1 MPDEHEDRGDH
12 DLGHDHGHQ
21 DWAQGAATAAGS
33 VESLSLDA
41 PQFGI
46 AAKHARRAE
55 MVVAVAFIASLLGFA
70 GFGAAYWVNAR
81 SEILG
86 ATLGLGMCAAGV
98 ALVAWGKYLM
108 PRGPF
113 VEERH
118 RMVATKEER
127 ARFVGDFASRGKVAV
142 ERRSFL
148 AKLMGAA
155 IGVLSVVALF
165 PLLRS
170 LGPLPGNSLY
180 ITKWRKG
187 IRVVTIDGNP
197 VNVNEL
203 PVGSILTVFPEDDI
217 GSAISQTLLI
227 HADFQPVVTRP
238 GRESWSP
245 DGYLAYSKVCTH
257 AGCPVSL
264 YEKDTQQL
272 LCPCHQSLF
281 DIENGAEP
289 VFGPA
294 PRPLPQLPLGV
305 DAEGYLIATDGYNEP
320 IGPGFWERGND

>member
-1 MPDEHEDRGDH
+1 MPDEHD
-12 DLGHDHGHQ
+12 GHDHDHHDGVH
-21 DWAQGAATAAGS
+21 GATAVTGS

-55 MVVAVAFIASLLGFA
+55 MVVAVSFVASLLGFV
-70 GFGAAYWVNAR
+70 GFGVAYWVNAR

-86 ATLGLGMCAAGV
+86 ATMGIGMCAAGV
-98 ALVAWGKYLM
+98 AFVAWGKYLM

-148 AKLMGAA
+148 AKLMGVAV
-155 IGVLSVVALF
+155 GVLSVVAAF

-180 ITKWRKG
+180 TTKWRKG

-197 VNVNEL
+197 VNVDDL
-203 PVGSILTVFPEDDI
+203 PVGSILTVFPADDI

-227 HADFQPVVTRP
+227 RADSLPVVTRP
-238 GRESWSP
+238 GRETWSP

-264 YEKDTQQL
+264 YEQETQQL

-294 PRPLPQLPLGV
+294 PRPLPQLPLAV
-305 DAEGYLIATDGYNEP
+305 DDQGYLIAQDGYDEP
-320 IGPGFWERGND
+320 IGPGFWERGSD